1 MAVDTKHLAHKH
13 TDVALEQFLDNH
25 LFNVARTARQAAAVI
40 RQGDVLFLLGLYH
53 DLGKADGAFQDKLC
67 HHPNR
72 HVDHSYAGA
81 LYLKAE
87 LQRILK
93 GQAGTPTEQRTFI
106 ELICYVISAHH
117 GVYDIPLP
125 GHVENARDFGFNKL
139 VQRLLEGE
147 KNYNFE
153 RDVKPFAKELEK
165 SLPQEGYASLDDL
178 VTKAFENYR
187 SGLSALSPQDET
199 ESAFYASCFMRLYL
213 SLLKNADILD
223 TINAYKMVVEPLSQ
237 QEEEKLKTDY
247 CSAIESLYTSFGQP
261 KTELNRIRTQIAE
274 RVKARAMAD
283 STGIYRLDLPT
294 GAGKTNLGMR
304 YAFHQMTSQ
313 QKRRFFYMTP
323 FLSVLEQNASA
334 IRKVVGDLG
343 VLEHHSNVLLENKET
358 LEPDSQAELQQEYLL
373 ETWDSPIVLTTMVQF
388 FQTLF
393 KTKSAHLRRF
403 SSLMNSVLMLD
414 EVQSLPL
421 EVTTLFNLMM
431 TFLSRVMGATV
442 VLCTATQPVYDSDVL
457 THSLV
462 YGGQMAEQADLVDL
476 TQEERQAFTRTELR
490 KYKEDNQEISL
501 VQLAQLVLE
510 ESAST
515 LVILN
520 TKPAVA
526 KLYDLL
532 QDQTDLPL
540 YQLTTNMCAQH
551 RLDKIGEIKD
561 RLKGDKPLICIST
574 QLIEAGV
581 DVDFE
586 RVIRSYAGID
596 SIVQAAGRCNREGK
610 RPHEPVTLVNLSQE
624 EENLSHLKSIKAKKE
639 VTKQILDQE
648 ASPIDPILL
657 NREFF
662 ERYYT
667 GVKNSPKEL
676 DYPLTANES
685 VYDYL
690 SLNTFKR
697 GGTKGM
703 LRQSFKTAGQQMNL
717 INEDTVGIIVRYG
730 QGEVL
735 IDRLVDLLE
744 TDYPI
749 GSDLLEIKSLL
760 KQLQPYT
767 LNVREGTP
775 LLQATTAY
783 WDGRV
788 RVLNDFYYDGDKGA
802 IEEVGAFLY

>member
-1 MAVDTKHLAHKH
+1 MNMASELLAHYDK
-13 TDVALEQFLDNH
+13 DKGLKQLLDEH
-25 LFNVARTARQAAAVI
+25 LFNVARLARQEAAVI
-40 RQGDVLFLLGLYH
+40 GQGDILFLLGLYH
-53 DLGKADGAFQDKLC
+53 DLGKGDMAFQDKLC

-81 LYLKAE
+81 LYLKTE
-87 LQRILK
+87 LQRLLK
-93 GQAGTPTEQRTFI
+93 GKSGTPVEQQTFI

-117 GVYDIPLP
+117 GVYDIPLQ
-125 GHVENARDFGFNKL
+125 GNVENARAFGFNKL
-139 VQRLLEGE
+139 VQRLVEGG
-147 KNYNFE
+147 KSYNFE

-165 SLPQEGYASLDDL
+165 SLPQEGYTDLDDL

-187 SGLSALSPQDET
+187 TGLSALFPKDET
-199 ESAFYASCFMRLYL
+199 ESSFYTSCFMRLYL
-213 SLLKNADILD
+213 SLLKNADVLD
-223 TINAYKMVVEPLSQ
+223 TINAYDLVIEPMTLA
-237 QEEEKLKTDY
+237 EEESLKDSY
-247 CSAIESLYTSFGQP
+247 LRAIEKLYASFGQP
-261 KTELNRIRTQIAE
+261 QTDLNRIRTQIAE
-274 RVKARAMAD
+274 RIKERAMAD

-294 GAGKTNLGMR
+294 GAGKTNLAMR

-313 QKRRFFYMTP
+313 QKQRFFYMTP
-323 FLSVLEQNASA
+323 FLSVLEQNAAA
-334 IRKVVGDLG
+334 IRKVVGDAG
-343 VLEHHSNVLLENKET
+343 VLEHHSNVLLEPKAA
-358 LEPDSQAELQQEYLL
+358 LEPDSQAELQHDYLL

-393 KTKSAHLRRF
+393 KTKSANLRRF
-403 SSLMNSVLMLD
+403 SGLINSVLILD
-414 EVQSLPL
+414 EVQSLPI

-442 VLCTATQPVYDSDVL
+442 VLCTATQPAYDSDVL
-457 THSLV
+457 AHGLV

-476 TQEERQAFTRTELR
+476 TLEERQVFTRTELR
-490 KYKEDNQEISL
+490 KYREDNQNISL
-501 VQLAQLVLE
+501 ADLAQLVKE
-510 ESAST
+510 ESGST

-526 KLYDLL
+526 KLYQLL
-532 QDQTDLPL
+532 EGQVDCPL

-551 RLDKIGEIKD
+551 RLDKIGDIKAL
-561 RLKGDKPLICIST
+561 LKDERPLICIST

-610 RPHEPVTLVNLSQE
+610 RPKGQVTLVNLSQE

-639 VTKQILDQE
+639 VTKQILDQA
-648 ASPIDPILL
+648 ASPIDPSLL

-667 GVKNSPKEL
+667 GVMDRLQEL
-676 DYPLTANES
+676 DYPLSANES

-690 SLNTFKR
+690 SLNAFRR
-697 GGTKGM
+697 GQTKGRM
-703 LRQSFKTAGQQMNL
+703 RQSFKTAGQQMNL
-717 INEDTVGIIVRYG
+717 INEDTVGIVVRYG
-730 QGEVL
+730 QGEPLV
-735 IDRLVDLLE
+735 DRLVDLLE
-744 TDYPI
+744 KDDPTGP
-749 GSDLLEIKSLL
+749 DLLESKSLL

-802 IEEVGAFLY
+802 IEVADLIL